1 MDIDSGNESS
11 PALDSQHLPGKQDL
25 PVEGSEPAM
34 GQAPLRIQH
43 PRASFYIDGFN
54 LYHGMESVGDERI
67 KWLDLMSL
75 CRSFLKPDDILGDV
89 LFFTAFNTWDR
100 AKRER
105 HVAYVTALQ
114 ATGVKVHLGTF
125 DRKPKFCWEKDGY
138 CKSPAEKKTD
148 VGIAVT
154 LLGDGFEDRYDKA
167 FLLSADSD
175 HVPLADRMKLSLP
188 GKRLFLIAPPNRLSQ
203 ATELS
208 QAIGGKPF
216 QLSAQRLREHQLE
229 HEYRNPKGKL
239 LAARPAAYGPHRS

>member
-1 MDIDSGNESS
+1 MVVDTGQESS
-11 PALDSQHLPGKQDL
+11 PPLDSTYLPDRQDL
-25 PVEGSEPAM
+25 SVEGSVPEK
-34 GQAPLRIQH
+34 GRAPLRIQR

-54 LYHGMESVGDERI
+54 LYHGIAAVNDDRI

-75 CRSFLKPDDILGDV
+75 CRSFLKPDDILGEV
-89 LFFTAFNTWDR
+89 LFFTAFNTWDK

-114 ATGVKVHLGTF
+114 ATGVKVHLGSF
-125 DRKPKFCWEKDGY
+125 DRKPKFCWEKGGY

-175 HVPLADRMKLSLP
+175 HVPLAHRMKLSLP
-188 GKRLFLIAPPNRLSQ
+188 QKKLFLIAPPNRLSQ
-203 ATELS
+203 ATELN
-208 QAIGGKPF
+208 QAIGGKAF
-216 QLSAQRLREHQLE
+216 QLTAQRLRNHQLE
-229 HEYRNPKGKL
+229 AEYRTEKGAL
-239 LAARPAAYGPHRS
+239 LAARPALYGAHR